1 MLGSMKKKNIH
12 SFDFYCLLF
21 FVLSFAGWVWEVVL
35 HLFTSHAFINRGVYK
50 GPYLP
55 IYGVGGLLL
64 SFFLKRFR
72 KTAFGV
78 RPFPDDL
85 FRARIFHQ
93 LVSGKKVG
101 SEMVGLQRAFHESE
115 REDLPDGG
123 AGVRGG
129 GTALVCWFVPA
140 YEKWV
145 EKLPVKLRLTVC
157 VISLVVFAADAAHA
171 EIRPNVGE
179 GITSEEES
187 ISAD

>member
-35 HLFTSHAFINRGVYK
+35 HFFTSHAFINRGVYK

-72 KTAFGV
+72 KKPPLVFALSLMICSVLEYFTSWFLERKWGV
-78 RPFPDDL
+78 RWWDYSGHFMNL
-85 FRARIFHQ
+85 KGRICLMGA
-93 LVSGKKVG
+93 LV
-101 SEMVGLQRAFHESE
+101 F
-115 REDLPDGG
+115 G
-123 AGVRGG
+123 AG
-129 GTALVCWFVPA
+129 GTALVCWFVPV

-179 GITSEEES
+179 GITSEEEN
-187 ISAD
+187 